1 MEIKIGVQS
10 APRELVLEVALSAEE
25 LRAAI
30 DEAVGVTATSPGV
43 LDLVDER
50 GRRVLVP
57 GSKIAYVEMGEPEV
71 RRVGFGA
78 M

>member
-10 APRELVLEVALSAEE
+10 ATRELVLEVDKSVEQISEELQGALSAT
-25 LRAAI
+25 
-30 DEAVGVTATSPGV
+30 GGV
-43 LDLVDER
+43 LDLTDER

-57 GSKIAYVEMGEPEV
+57 GDKIAFIEVGEPEV

-78 M
+78 I

>member
-10 APRELVLEVALSAEE
+10 ATRELVLEVNTTVEDLRTDLETALSA
-25 LRAAI
+25 
-30 DEAVGVTATSPGV
+30 DSGV
-43 LDLVDER
+43 LDLTDER

-57 GSKIAYVEMGEPEV
+57 GDKIAFIEIGEPEA

-78 M
+78 I

>member
-10 APRELVLEVALSAEE
+10 ASRELVLEIAQTVDE

-30 DEAVGVTATSPGV
+30 DAAVSADNGV

-57 GSKIAYVEMGEPEV
+57 GSKIAYVEIGEPEV
-71 RRVGFGA
+71 RKVGFGA

>member
-10 APRELVLEVALSAEE
+10 ATRELVLEVGKTVEE
-25 LRAAI
+25 ISSELQQ
-30 DEAVGVTATSPGV
+30 AVSKSGGI
-43 LDLVDER
+43 LDLTDER

-57 GSKIAYVEMGEPEV
+57 ADKIAFIEIGEPEV

-78 M
+78 I

>member
-10 APRELVLEVALSAEE
+10 ATRELVLEVTKSADEIFEE
-25 LRAAI
+25 VQK
-30 DEAVGVTATSPGV
+30 AVVDDGGV
-43 LDLVDER
+43 LDLVDDR

-57 GSKIAYVEMGEPEV
+57 GDKIAFVEIGEPEV

-78 M
+78 I

>member
-10 APRELVLEVALSAEE
+10 ATRELVLEVTKTA
-25 LRAAI
+25 
-30 DEAVGVTATSPGV
+30 DEILTEVQQAVVDNGGV
-43 LDLVDER
+43 LDLVDDR

-57 GSKIAYVEMGEPEV
+57 GDKIAFVEIGEPEV

-78 M
+78 I